1 MMRRKGERPV
11 PKRLVVLTPDSPVRR
26 SIAEGD
32 HWFDA
37 WVAGASTPW
46 ARLARDTGVPIRRFI
61 AISGGDHLSRTELDA
76 LARAWS
82 VSSTDLISTHS
93 DLSLLVE

>member
-1 MMRRKGERPV
+1 MTRRKGERPV

-37 WVAGASTPW
+37 WVAEASTPW
-46 ARLARDTGVPIRRFI
+46 ARLARDTGIPMRRFV
-61 AISGGDHLSRTELDA
+61 AIRDGDRMSRTELDA

-82 VSSTDLISTHS
+82 VSSGDLLSTLP
-93 DLSLLVE
+93 DRSLVVD

>member
-1 MMRRKGERPV
+1 VTRRKGERPV
-11 PKRLVVLTPDSPVRR
+11 PKRLVVLTPGSPVRR

-37 WVAGASTPW
+37 WVAEASTPW
-46 ARLARDTGVPIRRFI
+46 SRLSRDTGIPVRRFV
-61 AISGGDHLSRTELDA
+61 AISGGDHLSRAELDA

-82 VSSTDLISTHS
+82 VSSGDLLSTLP
-93 DLSLLVE
+93 DRALVVD